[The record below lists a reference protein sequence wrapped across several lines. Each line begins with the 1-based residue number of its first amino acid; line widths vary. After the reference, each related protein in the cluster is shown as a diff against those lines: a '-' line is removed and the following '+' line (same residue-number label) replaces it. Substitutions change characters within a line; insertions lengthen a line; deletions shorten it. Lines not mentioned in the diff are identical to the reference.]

1 MKRLL
6 LFLTML
12 GMLAGCS
19 TKKHIEQQL
28 NRGQYD
34 LAVTS
39 ALRQLQS
46 KKTEKRKSKFISL
59 LKNGYERITKRDLE
73 DIAFLKKDGNPQNN
87 LKIFEMYSTLDARQR
102 AIEPVLP
109 LYINGREVKFEFKD
123 YTDEIIYY
131 KNKTSEYLYG
141 NALNMLKSNNKYDLR
156 QTYDD
161 LAYIHKINPNYRDV
175 FELMQEAH
183 FKGTDFVIVNIENNT
198 HQIIPQGLEDDLL
211 DFDTYGLN
219 NFWTEYHAN
228 RVDGVNYDYALQ
240 LEIQNIN
247 MTPERIF
254 DRQMLRQKE
263 VVDGWEYLLDSDGN
277 VMQDSLGNDIKVDKI
292 ITARARFFETTQ
304 TKSVR
309 IFGSVKYH
317 DLQTNQLLD
326 RFPLDSQFV
335 FENVYG
341 RFRGDKRALNQRDVD
356 LLQHRRVYFPSDHQ
370 MVFDAGE
377 DLKLQ
382 LKDILNSYVIR

>member
-6 LFLTML
+6 LYLIML
-12 GMLAGCS
+12 GLLAGCS

-34 LAVTS
+34 LAVTT
-39 ALRQLQS
+39 ALQQLQS
-46 KKTEKRKSKFISL
+46 KKSEKRKSKFISL
-59 LKNGYERITKRDLE
+59 LKNGYDRITKRDLE
-73 DIAFLKKDGNPQNN
+73 DIAFLKKDNNPDNYIRI
-87 LKIFEMYSTLDARQR
+87 LEMYTTLDARQR

-109 LYINGREVKFEFKD
+109 LYINGREVNFEFRD
-123 YTDEIIYY
+123 YTDEMIYY

-141 NALNMLKSNNKYDLR
+141 NALNLLKSNNKYDFR
-156 QTYDD
+156 KAYDD
-161 LAYIHKINPNYRDV
+161 LAYINKVNPNYRDV

-198 HQIIPQGLEDDLL
+198 HQIIPRGLEDDLL

-219 NFWTEYHAN
+219 KFWTEYHAN
-228 RVDGVNYDYALQ
+228 EIKDVKYDYALNLQ
-240 LEIQNIN
+240 LQEIN
-247 MTPERIF
+247 MSPERIF
-254 DRQMLRQKE
+254 DRQLLRQKE
-263 VVDGWEYLLDSDGN
+263 IVDGWEYLLDADGN

-309 IFGSVKYH
+309 ILGTVKYH
-317 DLQTNQLLD
+317 DLQSNQLLD
-326 RFPLDSQFV
+326 RFPMDSQFT
-335 FENVYG
+335 FENIYG
-341 RFRGDKRALNQRDVD
+341 RFRGDRRALNQRDLD
-356 LLQHRRVYFPSDHQ
+356 LLQHRRVHFPSDHQ

-377 DLKLQ
+377 DIKLQ
-382 LKDILNSYVIR
+382 LKNILNSYVLR